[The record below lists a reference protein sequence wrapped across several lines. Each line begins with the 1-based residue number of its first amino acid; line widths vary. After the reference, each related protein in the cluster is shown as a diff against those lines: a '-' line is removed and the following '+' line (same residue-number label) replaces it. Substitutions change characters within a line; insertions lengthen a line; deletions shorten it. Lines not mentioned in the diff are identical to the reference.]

1 MAEPIGPEV
10 YLAIATSMQ
19 NAVDNHRDKKRAE
32 QNNKLAIISADSS
45 KASLTLPADESLS
58 CSGLKVGNDGYVQW
72 AMDSPAHPRNWSR
85 DRKAYDLGLI
95 LFLEFSMS
103 AVSAGGTPASFYGSG
118 VLGHGRE
125 VGLVGF
131 TTMYV
136 GYVGRAIVSN
146 ARNADL
152 NPGTCSVRHWVL
164 YYYPHT
170 PINSDAGRCIS
181 LQRSSTAS
189 SASQWPQLQMSQASS
204 SAVSSLVSSPL
215 SQPSLLVVALKT
227 SSALKGACGPSFPGH
242 WRRIWV
248 SSLGPFIRAMLLSR
262 STGTLFPP
270 ISHRVNVPNMQ
281 RRRWPFYLATIIVVV
296 TGMLMYFIRE
306 SHTSRLLERKVAAIQ
321 SHRADLILRT
331 APVTPQPSIFQPVI
345 FFFTKPIIFLSS
357 VANAFST
364 ALLYLFAIAFP
375 LIYAH
380 YAWSRQKTTLIF
392 LFIALGLFFSTLT
405 RFHDRHASRQH
416 RLTQRRLAPE
426 KGLLGL
432 AIGAPVLAVALW
444 WFAWTIPGVH
454 VKVVAWPASAISL
467 ILLGYGVNEHST
479 VLPRYI
485 LESHTK
491 SENDAASAFA
501 ALLAARALLGA
512 VFPLFTQHMFDTLGA
527 NPAASILAAIAT
539 ASCLLPVVLA
549 MFGAKLRGSGTSGG
563 TDDDDDDRDSRREVR
578 VEKVVKS
585 RKTVRWGDEAGS
597 GIDDDDDDG
606 SEAKSEDSTEGGSTG
621 SSEMARTETGGGG
634 DGADISEMS
643 RAVTETKVARRDL
656 ANPDV
661 SEVETKNED
670 KDEDGVSQISRV
682 ETRKSGSEI
691 ESGGSES
698 ARVARVDTKGSSAGG
713 GADGEKKKK
722 KKKEKRRRK
731 ERTRVDGGDD
741 GAAGF
746 LGMDLERLAVF
757 PYF

>member
-131 TTMYV
+131 TTMYLLGQALGALLLSPYADKFGRRTLYIASAFLYSV
-136 GYVGRAIVSN
+136 FCLPVAATSNVAGVFVGRFVTGVISAIPAITTRRSIE
-146 ARNADL
+146 DL
-152 NPGTCSVRHWVL
+152 FGTEGRMWAFFSWALATNLGLVL
-164 YYYPHT
+164 G
-170 PINSDAGRCIS
+170 PIYTSYV
-181 LQRSSTAS
+181 
-189 SASQWPQLQMSQASS
+189 
-204 SAVSSLVSSPL
+204 AVSLN
-215 SQPSLLVVALKT
+215 
-227 SSALKGACGPSFPGH
+227 
-242 WRRIWV
+242 W
-248 SSLGPFIRAMLLSR
+248 
-262 STGTLFPP
+262 
-270 ISHRVNVPNMQ
+270 
-281 RRRWPFYLATIIVVV
+281 RWPFYLATIIVVV